1 MLIFLIQK
9 SKCNIAEPIEMN
21 NLESKIKNRLAEQG
35 MTIQRLA
42 TVAGISEPTL
52 HAIFNRGDAKLS
64 QLEKIAEALSSTLN
78 FLLSE
83 DNKASTVQTGD
94 FNQAGSGNSQKV
106 KVDKGK
112 PQQDLAAA
120 LAACQRELALANAL
134 VAAKDETITLLRASF
149 TRPN

>member
-1 MLIFLIQK
+1 MSIVTANRAMK
-9 SKCNIAEPIEMN
+9 
-21 NLESKIKNRLAEQG
+21 NLESKIKNQLAEQG

-42 TVAGISEPTL
+42 NESGISEPTL

-64 QLEKIAEALSSTLN
+64 QLEKIAEALGISLN
-78 FLLSE
+78 FFLS
-83 DNKASTVQTGD
+83 DDTLPSSVQTGD
-94 FNQAGSGNSQKV
+94 FNQAGNNLSQKV
-106 KVDKGK
+106 KVSKGQ

>member
-1 MLIFLIQK
+1 MSIGADTQAMK
-9 SKCNIAEPIEMN
+9 NI
-21 NLESKIKNRLAEQG
+21 ESRIKNRLTEKG

-42 TVAGISEPTL
+42 TESGISEPTL

-64 QLEKIAEALSSTLN
+64 QLEKIADALEVELN
-78 FLLSE
+78 FLLS
-83 DNKASTVQTGD
+83 DNIQPSTTQTGD
-94 FNQAGSGNSQKV
+94 FNQAGTGNKQKV

-120 LAACQRELALANAL
+120 LEACQRELEVTRAL
-134 VAAKDETITLLRASF
+134 VAAKDETISLLRGSY

>member
-1 MLIFLIQK
+1 MLGDRIKDALKNAGITYAK
-9 SKCNIAEPIEMN
+9 AASEM
-21 NLESKIKNRLAEQG
+21 
-35 MTIQRLA
+35 
-42 TVAGISEPTL
+42 GISEGSL
-52 HAIFNRGDAKLS
+52 YNIFKKDSFEISYLLKISELVGLPPSYFLESSGS
-64 QLEKIAEALSSTLN
+64 QP
-78 FLLSE
+78 
-83 DNKASTVQTGD
+83 STVQTGD

>member
-1 MLIFLIQK
+1 MSF
-9 SKCNIAEPIEMN
+9 IAETIEMN

-42 TVAGISEPTL
+42 TESGISEPTL

-64 QLEKIAEALSSTLN
+64 QLEKIAEALGSTLN

-83 DNKASTVQTGD
+83 SNQSSTVQTGD
-94 FNQAGSGNSQKV
+94 SNQTGNNFKQKV
-106 KVDKGK
+106 KVTKA
-112 PQQDLAAA
+112 PTQELAKQ
-120 LAACQRELALANAL
+120 LEDCQRDNESLKRELALANAL

>member
-1 MLIFLIQK
+1 MRF
-9 SKCNIAEPIEMN
+9 IAETIEMN

-42 TVAGISEPTL
+42 TESGISEPTL

-64 QLEKIAEALSSTLN
+64 QLEKIAEALGSTLN

-83 DNKASTVQTGD
+83 SNQSSIVQTGD
-94 FNQAGSGNSQKV
+94 SNQTGNNFKQKV
-106 KVDKGK
+106 KVTKA
-112 PQQDLAAA
+112 PTQELAKQ
-120 LAACQRELALANAL
+120 LEDCQRDNESLKRELALANAL

>member
-1 MLIFLIQK
+1 MHI
-9 SKCNIAEPIEMN
+9 IAGIPTMK
-21 NLESKIKNRLAEQG
+21 NLESKIKNQLAKKG

-42 TVAGISEPTL
+42 TDSGISEPTI

-64 QLEKIAEALSSTLN
+64 QLEKIAEALSITLN

-83 DNKASTVQTGD
+83 STQPSIAQTGD
-94 FNQAGSGNSQKV
+94 FNQAGNSNTQKV
-106 KVDKGK
+106 KVDKGQ

-120 LAACQRELALANAL
+120 LAACQRELEVTRAL
-134 VAAKDETITLLRASF
+134 VAAKDETITLLRASY

>member
-1 MLIFLIQK
+1 M
-9 SKCNIAEPIEMN
+9 STVAETIAMN
-21 NLESKIKNRLAEQG
+21 NLESKIKNLLAEKG

-42 TVAGISEPTL
+42 TESGISEPTL

-64 QLEKIAEALSSTLN
+64 QLEKIAEALGSTLN

-83 DNKASTVQTGD
+83 GNQPSTVQTGD
-94 FNQAGSGNSQKV
+94 FNQAGNSLTQKV
-106 KVDKGK
+106 KVTKAPSQEVAKQLDDC
-112 PQQDLAAA
+112 QRDNEA
-120 LAACQRELALANAL
+120 LKRELALANAL

>member
-1 MLIFLIQK
+1 MHTVASLPMMK
-9 SKCNIAEPIEMN
+9 
-21 NLESKIKNRLAEQG
+21 NLESKIKNQLAEKS

-42 TVAGISEPTL
+42 TESGISEPTI

-64 QLEKIAEALSSTLN
+64 QLEKIAEALSIPLS
-78 FLLSE
+78 FLLS
-83 DNKASTVQTGD
+83 DSTQPSVNQTGD
-94 FNQAGSGNSQKV
+94 FNQAGSSNIQKV
-106 KVDKGK
+106 KVDKGQ

-134 VAAKDETITLLRASF
+134 VAAKDETISLLRGSY

>member
-1 MLIFLIQK
+1 M
-9 SKCNIAEPIEMN
+9 
-21 NLESKIKNRLAEQG
+21 
-35 MTIQRLA
+35 
-42 TVAGISEPTL
+42 
-52 HAIFNRGDAKLS
+52 
-64 QLEKIAEALSSTLN
+64 
-78 FLLSE
+78 SE

>member
-1 MLIFLIQK
+1 MNF
-9 SKCNIAEPIEMN
+9 IAETIEMN
-21 NLESKIKNRLAEQG
+21 NLESKIKNLLAEQG

-42 TVAGISEPTL
+42 TESGISEPTL

-64 QLEKIAEALSSTLN
+64 QLEKIAEALGSTLN

-83 DNKASTVQTGD
+83 VNQSSAMQTGD
-94 FNQAGSGNSQKV
+94 FNQTRNNFKQKV
-106 KVDKGK
+106 KVTKA
-112 PQQDLAAA
+112 PTQELAKQ
-120 LAACQRELALANAL
+120 LEDCQRDNESLKRELALANAL

>member
-1 MLIFLIQK
+1 MSF
-9 SKCNIAEPIEMN
+9 IAETIEMN

-42 TVAGISEPTL
+42 TESGISEPTL

-64 QLEKIAEALSSTLN
+64 QLEKIAEALGSTLN

-83 DNKASTVQTGD
+83 SNQSSIVQTGD
-94 FNQAGSGNSQKV
+94 SNQTGNNFKQKV
-106 KVDKGK
+106 KVTKA
-112 PQQDLAAA
+112 PTQELAKQ
-120 LAACQRELALANAL
+120 LEDCQRDNESLKRELALANAL